1 MRTAVHERDFE
12 SAGAPPPPSG
22 LQWPGATPEQLD
34 FMRRVYAA
42 HVKRASARKFVGD
55 VPASELAVVEEGRSL
70 RKAAAADCRAML
82 AAARADLAAKKA
94 AGDTR
99 AQGVRS
105 IGITS
110 GYRSASRQFA
120 LWQEYFPRYYR
131 ETESKR
137 AAAPGGRHGDA
148 AVALTMKHVGKW
160 IAAPGYSLHN
170 DGRAADL
177 KTSERERNLGAS
189 GSQRK
194 PWRETWFWDWLVEHA
209 MRFAFFQNTGID
221 EPWHWEHRPE
231 RFDREFQAAQTV
243 PAGEKV
249 IASVPLLAKHRGSKP
264 DLVLRWNDLTRTD
277 EIDVAIHFH
286 GYDDTNG
293 AKMNLVK
300 HKVPISGLD
309 WRDPD
314 KQSSATRTRP
324 TLFILPRGNHVRT
337 AKHPGGY
344 TFPALVE
351 KDALGALC
359 SFALDQLASAAGLA
373 QKPRIARLILTAHSG
388 GGAALE
394 KVLKHYNPSEI
405 HIFDALY
412 GDITNLTNWM
422 KEHIDA
428 DAASASASKPGAL
441 RVIHRSGTEK
451 SSGQLAGAINAALH
465 GRPNAAALAKRYR
478 VDKTTVLHNAIPR
491 RFGWQLFVDHAAD
504 VLAVANPATPAA
516 AISPFARKLAAIAQ
530 QQYATYH
537 GINEHKAPLK
547 TQIERYWR
555 DLGLAF
561 PGVDRAWSA
570 VFVSWCIKQAGA
582 TAAEFRFSAQHSVFV
597 HTAIR
602 NATNQTGVFRA
613 YPVNQYAPK
622 VGDIVH
628 NNRVTPE
635 LTYADAAKSANYSS
649 HTAIVVERGVDA
661 KGPYVITVGGNEGQS
676 VGRKRLALQPNGLLV
691 QRPRGT
697 FICVIQNLK

>member
-1 MRTAVHERDFE
+1 MRTAVREGDFE
-12 SAGAPPPPSG
+12 STAGAPPSSG
-22 LQWPGATPEQLD
+22 LQWSGATPEQLD

-55 VPASELAVVEEGRSL
+55 VPASELAVVEEGRSM

-94 AGDTR
+94 AGDAR

-137 AAAPGGRHGDA
+137 AVAPGGRHGDA

-177 KTSERERNLGAS
+177 KTSERGRNLGAS

-209 MRFAFFQNTGID
+209 MRFAFFQNSAID

-231 RFDREFQAAQTV
+231 RFERELQVAQTV

-249 IASVPLLAKHRGSKP
+249 IASVPMLSKHRGSKP

-300 HKVPISGLD
+300 HKMPKSGLD

-314 KQSSATRTRP
+314 KQSNAIRTRP

-337 AKHPGGY
+337 ANHPGGY
-344 TFPALVE
+344 TFPALV
-351 KDALGALC
+351 KKGALDALC
-359 SFALDQLASAAGLA
+359 SFALDQLASAAGLV

-412 GDITNLTNWM
+412 GNMTNLTRWM
-422 KEHIDA
+422 KAHVDA
-428 DAASASASKPGAL
+428 DAVPASASKPGAL
-441 RVIHRSGTEK
+441 RVIHRPGTEK
-451 SSGQLAGAINAALH
+451 RSGQLAAAIKAALH
-465 GRPNAAALAKRYR
+465 GRPNAAALATRYR
-478 VDKTTVLHNAIPR
+478 VEKTTVLHDAIPR
-491 RFGWQLFVDHAAD
+491 RFGWQLFVDHAAV
-504 VLAVANPATPAA
+504 VLAVPSPTAPSTT
-516 AISPFARKLAAIAQ
+516 ISPFARKLAAIAQ
-530 QQYATYH
+530 QQYDTYH
-537 GINEHKAPLK
+537 GINENKAPLNA
-547 TQIERYWR
+547 QIERYWR
-555 DLGLAF
+555 DLGLVF
-561 PGVDRAWSA
+561 RGVKRAWSA
-570 VFVSWCIKQAGA
+570 VFVSWCVKQAGA
-582 TAAEFRFSAQHSVFV
+582 TAKEFRFSAQHSVFV
-597 HTAIR
+597 YTAIR
-602 NATNQTGVFRA
+602 NATKGTGVFRA
-613 YPVNQYAPK
+613 HPIDQYGPK
-622 VGDIVH
+622 VGDIVQ
-628 NNRVTPE
+628 NNRTRPE
-635 LTYADAAKSANYSS
+635 LKYADAAKTADYSS

-661 KGPYVITVGGNEGQS
+661 KGPYVITIGGNESQS

-691 QRPRGT
+691 QRTRGS